1 MNDATSKPDSPPTAQ
16 RAEQDR
22 PAQEREPQQPQRESQ
37 QHEDGPGAAAG
48 SGPRAPGGNRL
59 NDIADE
65 DVDKVVPRAGDDTKL
80 RDHTLG
86 DADQPDAAG
95 NLPGPL

>member
-1 MNDATSKPDSPPTAQ
+1 MNDTTSKPDSPPTAQ
-16 RAEQDR
+16 RADADR
-22 PAQEREPQQPQRESQ
+22 PGHEREPQQQQRESQ
-37 QHEDGPGAAAG
+37 QQDGQESAGG

-65 DVDKVVPRAGDDTKL
+65 DIDKVVPRDGDDTKL

-86 DADQPDAAG
+86 DADEPDAAG